1 MQSFLRF
8 PLRMLN
14 FKQPS
19 SILCTLITLFVIFS
33 SGFQVMIPP
42 RKCDA
47 VVALVKITKTNQEI
61 KEEAIALTDANT
73 AAATD

>member
-1 MQSFLRF
+1 
-8 PLRMLN
+8 
-14 FKQPS
+14 
-19 SILCTLITLFVIFS
+19 
-33 SGFQVMIPP
+33 MIPP